1 MRWPPAGYAN
11 TQGTEQL
18 LGKACD
24 RLVSPGT
31 PTASTTPRGS
41 LPAESGSR
49 LICTPPPPV
58 GLSVSA
64 APAASTHTAGSATT
78 AACAAATTAVAAAA
92 ADSRTAP
99 CDQSDTPQSRTLSSH
114 SRVVTKGVPRV
125 SNTPQIFQI

>member
-1 MRWPPAGYAN
+1 MRRPPAGYEN
-11 TQGTEQL
+11 TRGTEQL

-31 PTASTTPRGS
+31 PTASRTPRGS

-49 LICTPPPPV
+49 PICTPPPPPV

-78 AACAAATTAVAAAA
+78 AACACAATTTTAAAA

-114 SRVVTKGVPRV
+114 SRVVTKGG
-125 SNTPQIFQI
+125 SKGI